1 MKALV
6 EAAAAAARG
15 NREVEEELVEIWGEV
30 VVGSSAA
37 AGAWGQDRRGSSWA
51 HLGH

>member
-6 EAAAAAARG
+6 EAAARG
-15 NREVEEELVEIWGEV
+15 NREVEGELVETWGEV
-30 VVGSSAA
+30 VVGSSAV
-37 AGAWGQDRRGSSWA
+37 AGAWGQDPRGSSWV